1 MCEVTY
7 LTEDKINFKS
17 YIMRTILRQII
28 LGIFLSVAVSSVV
41 SAQQL
46 NMGDILPQDT
56 NVRVGKLDNG
66 MGYYLR
72 HNAKSTGLA
81 DFYIVYDV
89 GSVQE
94 EDSQNGL
101 AHFLEHMMFNGTK
114 HFPDDS
120 MILWL
125 ESIGM
130 QFGTNLNAATGM
142 EMTYYQ
148 LTQVPLKR
156 ESIVD
161 SMLLILHDWSGY
173 LALEDKKID
182 KERGV
187 IIEELRQRNN
197 AQFRV
202 GNKAAIPVFGDTRYA
217 HRNMLGTEEFLRT
230 FDSQMLRD
238 FYKCWYRPDL
248 QAVVIVGDFD
258 VNEMEAKLKKVM
270 ADIPVAQNP
279 KAKEVIRIP
288 DNVAPV
294 VTVITD
300 PEQQTCNANFYIRR
314 AAVPKELNNRVGAT
328 YMNMMI
334 NIAAAMMNT
343 RFGELAQQEGC
354 PFASAHLQNVPLTN
368 TCDALELQ
376 VVARGDA
383 IAEAF
388 TSAYGELERVRRF
401 GFTEEELEQVRTG
414 ILRGGKYAYETAG
427 DRENG
432 MLVWECINHYVK
444 NTPLMSPQHKWAV
457 TQLMLMKQVTLQEVN
472 ELVRQLISLA
482 NNVLVISAPEKAKR
496 VLPETEILENFFS
509 WVRTVEME
517 PYQTEKIDRPL
528 LSEEIIS
535 GRVIKTKKGK
545 YGSTVWML
553 ENGIRVVVLPTT
565 DTPYQIVMSGQAS
578 GGLSM
583 IPTEDY
589 YSVSMLAQVVSASGV
604 GDFTA
609 EQLRKVLGSKVV
621 NIQPTINRFSTDIN
635 GSAAKGDVET
645 MLQLTYL
652 YFTRPNFDRGRL
664 DMVIE
669 ANRKNLENSVNSPD
683 FVMTQMVNKIT
694 YGDQQRTRIP
704 DEQILAG
711 IDCGKISSWYR
722 NLFTDAAGNYTF
734 YFVGDIDMET
744 FKPLVEKYIGG
755 LPAGK
760 QQLGWK
766 DDGVRVLPGVKEERQ
781 EIRMETARSMVS
793 IGYSGGMD
801 YTQQNMMTMGML
813 SACLQSRYN
822 QIIREEKG
830 GSYGVSVNGTLSRQ
844 PIGTYDLKVTFQ
856 TNPDM
861 VEELVRVVKDELFQ
875 IADKGPDPED
885 LNKHLEYWR
894 KMETQNARNVQTRLI
909 LLQTYYTWGEDW
921 DVDYNKLLNSIT
933 VEKVQE
939 LARKIMADGNLKEVV
954 VNPTTMVT
962 R

>member
-1 MCEVTY
+1 
-7 LTEDKINFKS
+7 
-17 YIMRTILRQII
+17 
-28 LGIFLSVAVSSVV
+28 
-41 SAQQL
+41 
-46 NMGDILPQDT
+46 
-56 NVRVGKLDNG
+56 
-66 MGYYLR
+66 
-72 HNAKSTGLA
+72 
-81 DFYIVYDV
+81 
-89 GSVQE
+89 
-94 EDSQNGL
+94 
-101 AHFLEHMMFNGTK
+101 
-114 HFPDDS
+114 
-120 MILWL
+120 
-125 ESIGM
+125 
-130 QFGTNLNAATGM
+130 
-142 EMTYYQ
+142 
-148 LTQVPLKR
+148 
-156 ESIVD
+156 
-161 SMLLILHDWSGY
+161 
-173 LALEDKKID
+173 
-182 KERGV
+182 
-187 IIEELRQRNN
+187 
-197 AQFRV
+197 
-202 GNKAAIPVFGDTRYA
+202 
-217 HRNMLGTEEFLRT
+217 
-230 FDSQMLRD
+230 
-238 FYKCWYRPDL
+238 
-248 QAVVIVGDFD
+248 VVIVGDFD

-288 DNVAPV
+288 DNVTPV

-354 PFASAHLQNVPLTN
+354 PFASAYLQNVPLTN

-427 DRENG
+427 DRETG

-444 NTPLMSPQHKWAV
+444 NTPLMSPRHKWAV

-472 ELVRQLISLA
+472 ELVQQLISLA

-528 LSEEIIS
+528 LSEEVIS

-553 ENGIRVVVLPTT
+553 KNGIRVVVLPTT

-664 DMVIE
+664 DMIIE
-669 ANRKNLENSVNSPD
+669 ANRINLENSVNSPD

>member
-1 MCEVTY
+1 
-7 LTEDKINFKS
+7 
-17 YIMRTILRQII
+17 MRTILGQII
-28 LGIFLSVAVSSVV
+28 LGVFLWVMGSGVT

-56 NVRVGKLDNG
+56 SMRVGELDNG
-66 MGYYLR
+66 MRYYLR
-72 HNAKSTGLA
+72 HNAKSAGLA

-114 HFPDDS
+114 HFPGDS
-120 MILWL
+120 MIRWL

-187 IIEELRQRNN
+187 IGEELRQRNN
-197 AQFRV
+197 VQFRV
-202 GNKAAIPVFGDTRYA
+202 GNKAAASVFGDTRHA

-230 FDSQMLRD
+230 FDPQVLRD

-248 QAVVIVGDFD
+248 QAIVIVGDFD
-258 VNEMEAKLKKVM
+258 VNEMEGKLKKVM
-270 ADIPVAQNP
+270 ADIPVAQHP

-288 DNVAPV
+288 DNATPV
-294 VTVITD
+294 VAVITD

-334 NIAAAMMNT
+334 HVATAMMNV

-354 PFASAHLQNVPLTN
+354 PFASARLQNVPLTN

-376 VVARGDA
+376 VVARGNA

-401 GFTEEELEQVRTG
+401 GFTEEELEQVCTG

-427 DRENG
+427 ERENG

-444 NTPLMSPQHKWAV
+444 NVPLMSPRHKWAV
-457 TQLMLMKQVTLQEVN
+457 TQLMLAKQMTLQQVN
-472 ELVRQLISLA
+472 ELMQQLVSLA
-482 NNVLVISAPEKAKR
+482 NNVLVITAPEKEKAA
-496 VLPETEILENFFS
+496 LPQTEVWENFFS

-517 PYQTEKIDRPL
+517 PYRTEKIDRPL
-528 LSEEIIS
+528 LSEEITP
-535 GRVIKTKKGK
+535 GRVVKTKKGK

-553 ENGIRVVVLPTT
+553 KNGIRVVVLPTA
-565 DTPYQIVMSGQAS
+565 DSPYQIVMNGQAS

-583 IPTEDY
+583 VPTEDY
-589 YSVSMLAQVVSASGV
+589 YSASMLAQLVSASGV
-604 GDFTA
+604 GNFTA
-609 EQLRKVLGSKVV
+609 EQLRKVLGGKAV
-621 NIQPTINRFSTDIN
+621 NVQPVINRFSTDIN

-652 YFTRPNFDRGRL
+652 YFTRPNFDRGRF
-664 DMVIE
+664 DMMIA
-669 ANRKNLENSVNSPD
+669 ANRMNLENSVNSPD
-683 FVMTQMVNKIT
+683 FMMTQMVNKVT
-694 YGDQQRTRIP
+694 YGDQPRTQIP
-704 DEQILAG
+704 NEQILAG
-711 IDCGKISSWYR
+711 IDFDKIASWYR

-755 LPAGK
+755 LPRGR
-760 QQLGWK
+760 QRLGWK
-766 DDGVRVLPGVKEERQ
+766 DDGVRVLPGMKEERE

-793 IGYSGGMD
+793 LAYSGEME
-801 YTQQNMMTMGML
+801 YTQQNMMTLGML

-822 QIIREEKG
+822 QVIREEKG
-830 GSYGVSVNGTLSRQ
+830 GSYGVSVNGVLSRQ
-844 PIGTYDLKVTFQ
+844 PIGMYDLKVTFQ
-856 TNPDM
+856 TNPDV
-861 VEELVRVVKDELFQ
+861 VEELVRVVKDELAR
-875 IADKGPDPED
+875 IADNGPDLDD

-894 KMETQNARNVQTRLI
+894 KMEAQDTKNVQARLI

-921 DVDYNKLLNSIT
+921 DVDRDKLLNAIT
-933 VEKVQE
+933 PEKVQE
-939 LARKIMADGNLKEVV
+939 LARRIMTDGNLKEVV
-954 VNPTTMVT
+954 VNPMAKAAQ
-962 R
+962 

>member
-1 MCEVTY
+1 
-7 LTEDKINFKS
+7 
-17 YIMRTILRQII
+17 MRTILGQII
-28 LGIFLSVAVSSVV
+28 LGVFLWVMGSGIT

-56 NVRVGKLDNG
+56 SVRVGKLDNG
-66 MGYYLR
+66 MRYYLR
-72 HNAKSTGLA
+72 HNAKSAGLA

-114 HFPDDS
+114 HFPGDS
-120 MILWL
+120 MIRWL

-187 IIEELRQRNN
+187 IVEELRQRNN

-202 GNKAAIPVFGDTRYA
+202 GNKAAASVFGDTRHA

-230 FDSQMLRD
+230 FDPQVLRD

-248 QAVVIVGDFD
+248 QAIVIVGDFD
-258 VNEMEAKLKKVM
+258 VNEMEGKLKKVM
-270 ADIPVAQNP
+270 ADIPVAQHP

-288 DNVAPV
+288 DNATPV
-294 VTVITD
+294 VAVITD

-334 NIAAAMMNT
+334 HVATAMMNV

-354 PFASAHLQNVPLTN
+354 PFASARLQNVPLTN

-376 VVARGDA
+376 VVARGNA

-427 DRENG
+427 EQENG

-444 NTPLMSPQHKWAV
+444 NVPLMSPRHKWAV
-457 TQLMLMKQVTLQEVN
+457 TQLMLAKQMTLQQVN
-472 ELVRQLISLA
+472 ELMQQLVSLA
-482 NNVLVISAPEKAKR
+482 NNVLVITAPEKEKDA
-496 VLPETEILENFFS
+496 LPQTEVWENFFS

-517 PYQTEKIDRPL
+517 PYRTEKIDRPL
-528 LSEEIIS
+528 LSEEITP
-535 GRVIKTKKGK
+535 GRVVKTKKGK

-553 ENGIRVVVLPTT
+553 KNGIRVVVLPTA
-565 DTPYQIVMSGQAS
+565 DSPYQIVMNGQAS

-583 IPTEDY
+583 VPTEDY
-589 YSVSMLAQVVSASGV
+589 YSASMLAQLVSASGV

-609 EQLRKVLGSKVV
+609 EQLRKVLGGKAVSV
-621 NIQPTINRFSTDIN
+621 QPVINRFSTDIN
-635 GSAAKGDVET
+635 GSAAKGDVEA

-652 YFTRPNFDRGRL
+652 YFTRPNFDRGRF
-664 DMVIE
+664 DMMIA
-669 ANRKNLENSVNSPD
+669 ANRMNLENSVNSPD
-683 FVMTQMVNKIT
+683 FMMTQMVNKVT
-694 YGDQQRTRIP
+694 YGDQPRTQIP
-704 DEQILAG
+704 NEQILA
-711 IDCGKISSWYR
+711 DVDFDKIASWYR

-755 LPAGK
+755 LPRGRQRLA
-760 QQLGWK
+760 WK
-766 DDGVRVLPGVKEERQ
+766 DDGVRVLPGMKEERE

-793 IGYSGGMD
+793 LAYSGEME
-801 YTQQNMMTMGML
+801 YTQQNMMTLGML

-822 QIIREEKG
+822 QVIREEKG
-830 GSYGVSVNGTLSRQ
+830 GSYGVSVNGVLSRQ
-844 PIGTYDLKVTFQ
+844 PIGMYDLKVTFQ
-856 TNPDM
+856 TNPDV
-861 VEELVRVVKDELFQ
+861 VEELVRVVKDELAR
-875 IADKGPDPED
+875 IAENGPDLED

-894 KMETQNARNVQTRLI
+894 KMEAQDTKNVQARLI

-921 DVDYNKLLNSIT
+921 DADRDKLLNAIT
-933 VEKVQE
+933 PEKVQE
-939 LARKIMADGNLKEVV
+939 LARRIMTDGNLKEVV
-954 VNPTTMVT
+954 VNPMAKAAQ
-962 R
+962 

>member
-1 MCEVTY
+1 
-7 LTEDKINFKS
+7 
-17 YIMRTILRQII
+17 MRTILGQII
-28 LGIFLSVAVSSVV
+28 LGVFLWVMGSGIT

-56 NVRVGKLDNG
+56 SVRVGKLDNG
-66 MGYYLR
+66 MRYYLR
-72 HNAKSTGLA
+72 HNAKSAGLA

-114 HFPDDS
+114 HFPGDS
-120 MILWL
+120 MIRWL

-187 IIEELRQRNN
+187 IVEELRQRNN

-202 GNKAAIPVFGDTRYA
+202 GNKAAASVFGDTRHA

-230 FDSQMLRD
+230 FDPQVLRD

-248 QAVVIVGDFD
+248 QAIVIVGDFD
-258 VNEMEAKLKKVM
+258 VNEMEGKLKKVM
-270 ADIPVAQNP
+270 ADIPVAQHP

-288 DNVAPV
+288 DNATPV
-294 VTVITD
+294 VAVITD

-334 NIAAAMMNT
+334 HVATAMMNV

-354 PFASAHLQNVPLTN
+354 PFASARLQNVPLTN

-376 VVARGDA
+376 VVARGNA

-427 DRENG
+427 EQENG

-444 NTPLMSPQHKWAV
+444 NVPLMSPRHKWAV
-457 TQLMLMKQVTLQEVN
+457 TQLMLAKQMTLQQVN
-472 ELVRQLISLA
+472 ELMQQLVSLA
-482 NNVLVISAPEKAKR
+482 NNVLVITAPEKEKDA
-496 VLPETEILENFFS
+496 LPQTEVWENFFS

-517 PYQTEKIDRPL
+517 PYRTEKIDRPL
-528 LSEEIIS
+528 LSEEITP
-535 GRVIKTKKGK
+535 GRVVKTKKGK

-553 ENGIRVVVLPTT
+553 KNGIRVVVLPTA
-565 DTPYQIVMSGQAS
+565 DSPYQIVMNGQAS

-583 IPTEDY
+583 VPTEDY
-589 YSVSMLAQVVSASGV
+589 YSASMLAQLVSASGV

-609 EQLRKVLGSKVV
+609 EQLRKVLGGKAVSV
-621 NIQPTINRFSTDIN
+621 QPVINRFSTDIN
-635 GSAAKGDVET
+635 GSAAKGDVEA

-652 YFTRPNFDRGRL
+652 YFTRPNFDRGRF
-664 DMVIE
+664 DMMIA
-669 ANRKNLENSVNSPD
+669 ANRMNLENSVNSPD
-683 FVMTQMVNKIT
+683 FMMTQMVNKVT
-694 YGDQQRTRIP
+694 YGDQPRTQIP
-704 DEQILAG
+704 NEQILAG
-711 IDCGKISSWYR
+711 VDFDKIASWYR

-755 LPAGK
+755 LPRGRQRLA
-760 QQLGWK
+760 WK
-766 DDGVRVLPGVKEERQ
+766 DDGVRVLPGMKEERE

-793 IGYSGGMD
+793 LAYSGEME
-801 YTQQNMMTMGML
+801 YTQQNMMTLGML

-822 QIIREEKG
+822 QVIREEKG
-830 GSYGVSVNGTLSRQ
+830 GSYGVSVNGVLSRQ
-844 PIGTYDLKVTFQ
+844 PIGMYDLKVTFQ
-856 TNPDM
+856 TNPDV
-861 VEELVRVVKDELFQ
+861 VEELVRVVKDELAR
-875 IADKGPDPED
+875 IAENGPDLED

-894 KMETQNARNVQTRLI
+894 KMEAQDTKNVQARLI

-921 DVDYNKLLNSIT
+921 DADRDKLLNAIT
-933 VEKVQE
+933 PEKVQE
-939 LARKIMADGNLKEVV
+939 LARRIMTDGNLKEVV
-954 VNPTTMVT
+954 VNPMAKAAQ
-962 R
+962 

>member
-1 MCEVTY
+1 
-7 LTEDKINFKS
+7 
-17 YIMRTILRQII
+17 
-28 LGIFLSVAVSSVV
+28 
-41 SAQQL
+41 
-46 NMGDILPQDT
+46 
-56 NVRVGKLDNG
+56 
-66 MGYYLR
+66 
-72 HNAKSTGLA
+72 
-81 DFYIVYDV
+81 
-89 GSVQE
+89 
-94 EDSQNGL
+94 
-101 AHFLEHMMFNGTK
+101 
-114 HFPDDS
+114 
-120 MILWL
+120 
-125 ESIGM
+125 
-130 QFGTNLNAATGM
+130 
-142 EMTYYQ
+142 
-148 LTQVPLKR
+148 
-156 ESIVD
+156 
-161 SMLLILHDWSGY
+161 
-173 LALEDKKID
+173 
-182 KERGV
+182 
-187 IIEELRQRNN
+187 
-197 AQFRV
+197 
-202 GNKAAIPVFGDTRYA
+202 
-217 HRNMLGTEEFLRT
+217 
-230 FDSQMLRD
+230 
-238 FYKCWYRPDL
+238 
-248 QAVVIVGDFD
+248 
-258 VNEMEAKLKKVM
+258 
-270 ADIPVAQNP
+270 
-279 KAKEVIRIP
+279 
-288 DNVAPV
+288 
-294 VTVITD
+294 
-300 PEQQTCNANFYIRR
+300 
-314 AAVPKELNNRVGAT
+314 
-328 YMNMMI
+328 
-334 NIAAAMMNT
+334 
-343 RFGELAQQEGC
+343 
-354 PFASAHLQNVPLTN
+354 
-368 TCDALELQ
+368 
-376 VVARGDA
+376 
-383 IAEAF
+383 
-388 TSAYGELERVRRF
+388 
-401 GFTEEELEQVRTG
+401 
-414 ILRGGKYAYETAG
+414 
-427 DRENG
+427 
-432 MLVWECINHYVK
+432 
-444 NTPLMSPQHKWAV
+444 
-457 TQLMLMKQVTLQEVN
+457 MLMKQVTLQEVN
-472 ELVRQLISLA
+472 ELVQQLISLA

-509 WVRTVEME
+509 WVRTVAME

-528 LSEEIIS
+528 LSEEVIS

-553 ENGIRVVVLPTT
+553 KNGIRVVVLPTT

>member
-1 MCEVTY
+1 M
-7 LTEDKINFKS
+7 
-17 YIMRTILRQII
+17 
-28 LGIFLSVAVSSVV
+28 
-41 SAQQL
+41 
-46 NMGDILPQDT
+46 
-56 NVRVGKLDNG
+56 
-66 MGYYLR
+66 
-72 HNAKSTGLA
+72 
-81 DFYIVYDV
+81 
-89 GSVQE
+89 
-94 EDSQNGL
+94 
-101 AHFLEHMMFNGTK
+101 
-114 HFPDDS
+114 
-120 MILWL
+120 
-125 ESIGM
+125 
-130 QFGTNLNAATGM
+130 
-142 EMTYYQ
+142 
-148 LTQVPLKR
+148 
-156 ESIVD
+156 
-161 SMLLILHDWSGY
+161 
-173 LALEDKKID
+173 
-182 KERGV
+182 
-187 IIEELRQRNN
+187 
-197 AQFRV
+197 
-202 GNKAAIPVFGDTRYA
+202 
-217 HRNMLGTEEFLRT
+217 
-230 FDSQMLRD
+230 
-238 FYKCWYRPDL
+238 
-248 QAVVIVGDFD
+248 VIVGDFD

-288 DNVAPV
+288 DNVVPV

-328 YMNMMI
+328 YMNIMI

-427 DRENG
+427 DRETG

-444 NTPLMSPQHKWAV
+444 NTPLMSPRHKWAV

-472 ELVRQLISLA
+472 ELVQQLISLA

-528 LSEEIIS
+528 LSEEVIS

-553 ENGIRVVVLPTT
+553 KNGIRVVVLPTT

>member
-1 MCEVTY
+1 
-7 LTEDKINFKS
+7 
-17 YIMRTILRQII
+17 
-28 LGIFLSVAVSSVV
+28 
-41 SAQQL
+41 
-46 NMGDILPQDT
+46 
-56 NVRVGKLDNG
+56 
-66 MGYYLR
+66 
-72 HNAKSTGLA
+72 
-81 DFYIVYDV
+81 
-89 GSVQE
+89 
-94 EDSQNGL
+94 
-101 AHFLEHMMFNGTK
+101 
-114 HFPDDS
+114 
-120 MILWL
+120 
-125 ESIGM
+125 
-130 QFGTNLNAATGM
+130 
-142 EMTYYQ
+142 
-148 LTQVPLKR
+148 
-156 ESIVD
+156 
-161 SMLLILHDWSGY
+161 
-173 LALEDKKID
+173 
-182 KERGV
+182 
-187 IIEELRQRNN
+187 
-197 AQFRV
+197 
-202 GNKAAIPVFGDTRYA
+202 
-217 HRNMLGTEEFLRT
+217 
-230 FDSQMLRD
+230 
-238 FYKCWYRPDL
+238 
-248 QAVVIVGDFD
+248 
-258 VNEMEAKLKKVM
+258 
-270 ADIPVAQNP
+270 
-279 KAKEVIRIP
+279 
-288 DNVAPV
+288 
-294 VTVITD
+294 
-300 PEQQTCNANFYIRR
+300 
-314 AAVPKELNNRVGAT
+314 
-328 YMNMMI
+328 
-334 NIAAAMMNT
+334 MNT
-343 RFGELAQQEGC
+343 RFGELAQQEEC
-354 PFASAHLQNVPLTN
+354 PFASAYLQNVPLTN

-427 DRENG
+427 DRETG

-444 NTPLMSPQHKWAV
+444 NTPLMSPRHKWAV

-472 ELVRQLISLA
+472 ELVQQLISLA

-528 LSEEIIS
+528 LSEEVIS

-553 ENGIRVVVLPTT
+553 KNGIRVVVLPTT

-664 DMVIE
+664 DMIIE
-669 ANRKNLENSVNSPD
+669 ANRINLENSVNSPD

>member
-1 MCEVTY
+1 MV
-7 LTEDKINFKS
+7 
-17 YIMRTILRQII
+17 
-28 LGIFLSVAVSSVV
+28 
-41 SAQQL
+41 
-46 NMGDILPQDT
+46 
-56 NVRVGKLDNG
+56 
-66 MGYYLR
+66 
-72 HNAKSTGLA
+72 
-81 DFYIVYDV
+81 
-89 GSVQE
+89 
-94 EDSQNGL
+94 
-101 AHFLEHMMFNGTK
+101 
-114 HFPDDS
+114 
-120 MILWL
+120 
-125 ESIGM
+125 
-130 QFGTNLNAATGM
+130 
-142 EMTYYQ
+142 
-148 LTQVPLKR
+148 
-156 ESIVD
+156 
-161 SMLLILHDWSGY
+161 
-173 LALEDKKID
+173 
-182 KERGV
+182 
-187 IIEELRQRNN
+187 
-197 AQFRV
+197 
-202 GNKAAIPVFGDTRYA
+202 
-217 HRNMLGTEEFLRT
+217 
-230 FDSQMLRD
+230 
-238 FYKCWYRPDL
+238 
-248 QAVVIVGDFD
+248 
-258 VNEMEAKLKKVM
+258 
-270 ADIPVAQNP
+270 
-279 KAKEVIRIP
+279 
-288 DNVAPV
+288 PV

-328 YMNMMI
+328 YMNIMI

-427 DRENG
+427 DRETG

-444 NTPLMSPQHKWAV
+444 NTPLMSPRHKWAV

-472 ELVRQLISLA
+472 ELVQQLISLA

-528 LSEEIIS
+528 LSEEVIS

-553 ENGIRVVVLPTT
+553 KNGIRVVVLPTT

>member
-1 MCEVTY
+1 
-7 LTEDKINFKS
+7 
-17 YIMRTILRQII
+17 
-28 LGIFLSVAVSSVV
+28 
-41 SAQQL
+41 
-46 NMGDILPQDT
+46 
-56 NVRVGKLDNG
+56 
-66 MGYYLR
+66 
-72 HNAKSTGLA
+72 
-81 DFYIVYDV
+81 
-89 GSVQE
+89 
-94 EDSQNGL
+94 
-101 AHFLEHMMFNGTK
+101 
-114 HFPDDS
+114 
-120 MILWL
+120 
-125 ESIGM
+125 
-130 QFGTNLNAATGM
+130 
-142 EMTYYQ
+142 
-148 LTQVPLKR
+148 
-156 ESIVD
+156 
-161 SMLLILHDWSGY
+161 
-173 LALEDKKID
+173 
-182 KERGV
+182 
-187 IIEELRQRNN
+187 
-197 AQFRV
+197 
-202 GNKAAIPVFGDTRYA
+202 
-217 HRNMLGTEEFLRT
+217 
-230 FDSQMLRD
+230 
-238 FYKCWYRPDL
+238 
-248 QAVVIVGDFD
+248 
-258 VNEMEAKLKKVM
+258 
-270 ADIPVAQNP
+270 
-279 KAKEVIRIP
+279 
-288 DNVAPV
+288 
-294 VTVITD
+294 
-300 PEQQTCNANFYIRR
+300 
-314 AAVPKELNNRVGAT
+314 
-328 YMNMMI
+328 
-334 NIAAAMMNT
+334 
-343 RFGELAQQEGC
+343 
-354 PFASAHLQNVPLTN
+354 
-368 TCDALELQ
+368 
-376 VVARGDA
+376 
-383 IAEAF
+383 
-388 TSAYGELERVRRF
+388 
-401 GFTEEELEQVRTG
+401 
-414 ILRGGKYAYETAG
+414 
-427 DRENG
+427 
-432 MLVWECINHYVK
+432 
-444 NTPLMSPQHKWAV
+444 
-457 TQLMLMKQVTLQEVN
+457 
-472 ELVRQLISLA
+472 
-482 NNVLVISAPEKAKR
+482 
-496 VLPETEILENFFS
+496 
-509 WVRTVEME
+509 
-517 PYQTEKIDRPL
+517 
-528 LSEEIIS
+528 
-535 GRVIKTKKGK
+535 
-545 YGSTVWML
+545 
-553 ENGIRVVVLPTT
+553 
-565 DTPYQIVMSGQAS
+565 
-578 GGLSM
+578 M

>member
-1 MCEVTY
+1 
-7 LTEDKINFKS
+7 
-17 YIMRTILRQII
+17 MRTILGQII
-28 LGIFLSVAVSSVV
+28 LGVFLWVMGSGVT

-56 NVRVGKLDNG
+56 SMRVGELDNG
-66 MGYYLR
+66 MRYYLR
-72 HNAKSTGLA
+72 HNAKSAGLA

-114 HFPDDS
+114 HFPGDS
-120 MILWL
+120 MIRWL

-187 IIEELRQRNN
+187 IVEELRQRNN
-197 AQFRV
+197 VQFRV
-202 GNKAAIPVFGDTRYA
+202 GNKAAASVFGDTRHA

-230 FDSQMLRD
+230 FDPQVLRD

-248 QAVVIVGDFD
+248 QAIVIVGDFD
-258 VNEMEAKLKKVM
+258 VNEMEGKLKKVM
-270 ADIPVAQNP
+270 ADIPVAQHP

-288 DNVAPV
+288 DNATPV
-294 VTVITD
+294 VAVITD

-334 NIAAAMMNT
+334 HVATAMMNV

-354 PFASAHLQNVPLTN
+354 PFASARLQNVPLTN

-376 VVARGDA
+376 VVARGNA

-427 DRENG
+427 EQENG

-444 NTPLMSPQHKWAV
+444 NVPLMSPRHKWAV
-457 TQLMLMKQVTLQEVN
+457 TQLMLAKQMTLQQVN
-472 ELVRQLISLA
+472 ELMQQLVSLA
-482 NNVLVISAPEKAKR
+482 NNVLVITAPEKEKAA
-496 VLPETEILENFFS
+496 LPQTEVWENFFS

-517 PYQTEKIDRPL
+517 PYRTEKIDRPL
-528 LSEEIIS
+528 LSEEITP
-535 GRVIKTKKGK
+535 GRVVKTKKGK

-553 ENGIRVVVLPTT
+553 KNGIRVVVLPTA
-565 DTPYQIVMSGQAS
+565 DSPYQIVMNGQAS

-583 IPTEDY
+583 VPTEDY
-589 YSVSMLAQVVSASGV
+589 YSASMLAQLVSASGV
-604 GDFTA
+604 GNFTA
-609 EQLRKVLGSKVV
+609 EQLRKVLGGKAV
-621 NIQPTINRFSTDIN
+621 NVQPVINRFSTDIN

-652 YFTRPNFDRGRL
+652 YFTRPNFDRGRF
-664 DMVIE
+664 DMMIA
-669 ANRKNLENSVNSPD
+669 ANRMNLENSVNSPD
-683 FVMTQMVNKIT
+683 FMMTQMVNKVT
-694 YGDQQRTRIP
+694 YGDQPRTQIP
-704 DEQILAG
+704 NEQILAG
-711 IDCGKISSWYR
+711 IDFDKIASWYR

-755 LPAGK
+755 LPRGR
-760 QQLGWK
+760 QRLGWK
-766 DDGVRVLPGVKEERQ
+766 DDGVRVLPGMKEERE

-793 IGYSGGMD
+793 LAYSGEME
-801 YTQQNMMTMGML
+801 YTQQNMMTLGML

-822 QIIREEKG
+822 QVIREEKG
-830 GSYGVSVNGTLSRQ
+830 GSYGVSVNGVLSRQ
-844 PIGTYDLKVTFQ
+844 PIGMYDLKVTFQ
-856 TNPDM
+856 TNPDV
-861 VEELVRVVKDELFQ
+861 VEELVRVVKDELAR
-875 IADKGPDPED
+875 IADNGPDLDD

-894 KMETQNARNVQTRLI
+894 KMEAQDTKNVQARLI

-921 DVDYNKLLNSIT
+921 DVDRDKLLNAIT
-933 VEKVQE
+933 PEKVQE
-939 LARKIMADGNLKEVV
+939 LARRIMTDGNLKEVV
-954 VNPTTMVT
+954 VNPMAKAAQ
-962 R
+962 

>member
-1 MCEVTY
+1 M
-7 LTEDKINFKS
+7 
-17 YIMRTILRQII
+17 
-28 LGIFLSVAVSSVV
+28 
-41 SAQQL
+41 
-46 NMGDILPQDT
+46 
-56 NVRVGKLDNG
+56 
-66 MGYYLR
+66 
-72 HNAKSTGLA
+72 
-81 DFYIVYDV
+81 
-89 GSVQE
+89 
-94 EDSQNGL
+94 
-101 AHFLEHMMFNGTK
+101 
-114 HFPDDS
+114 
-120 MILWL
+120 
-125 ESIGM
+125 
-130 QFGTNLNAATGM
+130 
-142 EMTYYQ
+142 
-148 LTQVPLKR
+148 
-156 ESIVD
+156 
-161 SMLLILHDWSGY
+161 
-173 LALEDKKID
+173 
-182 KERGV
+182 
-187 IIEELRQRNN
+187 
-197 AQFRV
+197 
-202 GNKAAIPVFGDTRYA
+202 
-217 HRNMLGTEEFLRT
+217 
-230 FDSQMLRD
+230 
-238 FYKCWYRPDL
+238 
-248 QAVVIVGDFD
+248 
-258 VNEMEAKLKKVM
+258 
-270 ADIPVAQNP
+270 
-279 KAKEVIRIP
+279 IRIP
-288 DNVAPV
+288 DNVVPV

-328 YMNMMI
+328 YMNIMI

-427 DRENG
+427 DRETG

-444 NTPLMSPQHKWAV
+444 NTPLMSPRHKWAV

-472 ELVRQLISLA
+472 ELVQQLISLA

-528 LSEEIIS
+528 LSEEVIS
-535 GRVIKTKKGK
+535 GCVIKTKKGK

-553 ENGIRVVVLPTT
+553 KNGIRVVVLPTT

>member
-1 MCEVTY
+1 M
-7 LTEDKINFKS
+7 
-17 YIMRTILRQII
+17 
-28 LGIFLSVAVSSVV
+28 
-41 SAQQL
+41 
-46 NMGDILPQDT
+46 
-56 NVRVGKLDNG
+56 
-66 MGYYLR
+66 
-72 HNAKSTGLA
+72 
-81 DFYIVYDV
+81 
-89 GSVQE
+89 
-94 EDSQNGL
+94 
-101 AHFLEHMMFNGTK
+101 
-114 HFPDDS
+114 
-120 MILWL
+120 
-125 ESIGM
+125 
-130 QFGTNLNAATGM
+130 
-142 EMTYYQ
+142 
-148 LTQVPLKR
+148 
-156 ESIVD
+156 
-161 SMLLILHDWSGY
+161 
-173 LALEDKKID
+173 
-182 KERGV
+182 
-187 IIEELRQRNN
+187 
-197 AQFRV
+197 
-202 GNKAAIPVFGDTRYA
+202 
-217 HRNMLGTEEFLRT
+217 
-230 FDSQMLRD
+230 
-238 FYKCWYRPDL
+238 
-248 QAVVIVGDFD
+248 
-258 VNEMEAKLKKVM
+258 
-270 ADIPVAQNP
+270 
-279 KAKEVIRIP
+279 
-288 DNVAPV
+288 
-294 VTVITD
+294 
-300 PEQQTCNANFYIRR
+300 
-314 AAVPKELNNRVGAT
+314 
-328 YMNMMI
+328 
-334 NIAAAMMNT
+334 
-343 RFGELAQQEGC
+343 
-354 PFASAHLQNVPLTN
+354 
-368 TCDALELQ
+368 
-376 VVARGDA
+376 
-383 IAEAF
+383 
-388 TSAYGELERVRRF
+388 RRF

-427 DRENG
+427 DRETG

-444 NTPLMSPQHKWAV
+444 NTPLMSPRHKWAV

-472 ELVRQLISLA
+472 ELVQQLISLA

-528 LSEEIIS
+528 LSEEVIS

-553 ENGIRVVVLPTT
+553 KNGIRVVVLPTT

-664 DMVIE
+664 DMIIE

-704 DEQILAG
+704 DEQILAD

>member
-1 MCEVTY
+1 
-7 LTEDKINFKS
+7 
-17 YIMRTILRQII
+17 MRTILGQII
-28 LGIFLSVAVSSVV
+28 LGVFLLMVESGVI

-46 NMGDILPQDT
+46 NMGDVLPQDT

-72 HNAKSTGLA
+72 HNAKSAGLA
-81 DFYIVYDV
+81 DFFIVYDV
-89 GSVQE
+89 GAVQE

-120 MILWL
+120 MIRWL

-173 LALEDKKID
+173 LALEDEQID

-202 GNKAAIPVFGDTRYA
+202 GNKATVSVFGDTRHA

-230 FDSQMLRD
+230 FDPQVLRD

-270 ADIPVAQNP
+270 ADIPAVRNP

-288 DNVAPV
+288 DNATPV
-294 VTVITD
+294 VAVVTD
-300 PEQQTCNANFYIRR
+300 PEQQRCNANFYIRR
-314 AAVPKELNNRVGAT
+314 TAVPKELNNRVGAT

-334 NIAAAMMNT
+334 NVAAAMMNV

-354 PFASAHLQNVPLTN
+354 PFASARLQNVPLTN

-376 VVARGDA
+376 VVARGNA

-427 DRENG
+427 ERENG
-432 MLVWECINHYVK
+432 TLVWECINHYVK
-444 NTPLMSPQHKWAV
+444 NAPLMSPRHKWAV
-457 TQLMLMKQVTLQEVN
+457 TQLMLMKQMTLQEVN
-472 ELVRQLISLA
+472 ELVRQLMVLA
-482 NNVLVISAPEKAKR
+482 NNVLVITAPEKEKAT
-496 VLPETEILENFFS
+496 LPGTEVWENFFS

-528 LSEEIIS
+528 LSEEITPGS
-535 GRVIKTKKGK
+535 VVKTKKGK
-545 YGSTVWML
+545 YGSTEWML
-553 ENGIRVVVLPTT
+553 KNGVRVVVLPTA
-565 DTPYQIVMSGQAS
+565 DSPYQIVMSGQAS

-583 IPTEDY
+583 VPTEDY
-589 YSVSMLAQVVSASGV
+589 YSVSMLAQVVGASGV

-609 EQLRKVLGSKVV
+609 EQLRKVLGGKAV
-621 NIQPTINRFSTDIN
+621 NVQPAINRFSTDIN

-652 YFTRPNFDRGRL
+652 YFTRPNFDRGRF
-664 DMVIE
+664 DMMIE
-669 ANRKNLENSVNSPD
+669 ANRMNLENSVNSPD
-683 FVMTQMVNKIT
+683 FVMTQMVNRVT
-694 YGDQQRTRIP
+694 YGDQLRTQIP
-704 DEQILAG
+704 NEQVLAD
-711 IDCGKISSWYR
+711 INFDKIGFWYR

-755 LPAGK
+755 LPRGK

-766 DDGVRVLPGVKEERQ
+766 DDGVRVLPGMKEERQ
-781 EIRMETARSMVS
+781 EVRMETARSMVS
-793 IGYSGGMD
+793 LAYSGEME
-801 YTQQNMMTMGML
+801 YTQQNMMVMGML

-822 QIIREEKG
+822 QVIREEKG
-830 GSYGVSVNGTLSRQ
+830 GSYGVTVNGLLLRQ

-856 TNPDM
+856 TNPEM
-861 VEELVRVVKDELFQ
+861 AEELVRVVKDELAR

-894 KMETQNARNVQTRLI
+894 KMETQNMKNVQARLI

-921 DVDYNKLLNSIT
+921 DADCDKLLNSIT
-933 VEKVQE
+933 PEKVRE

-954 VNPTTMVT
+954 VNPKTKPAL
-962 R
+962 

>member
-1 MCEVTY
+1 
-7 LTEDKINFKS
+7 
-17 YIMRTILRQII
+17 
-28 LGIFLSVAVSSVV
+28 
-41 SAQQL
+41 
-46 NMGDILPQDT
+46 
-56 NVRVGKLDNG
+56 
-66 MGYYLR
+66 
-72 HNAKSTGLA
+72 
-81 DFYIVYDV
+81 
-89 GSVQE
+89 
-94 EDSQNGL
+94 
-101 AHFLEHMMFNGTK
+101 
-114 HFPDDS
+114 
-120 MILWL
+120 
-125 ESIGM
+125 
-130 QFGTNLNAATGM
+130 
-142 EMTYYQ
+142 
-148 LTQVPLKR
+148 
-156 ESIVD
+156 
-161 SMLLILHDWSGY
+161 
-173 LALEDKKID
+173 
-182 KERGV
+182 
-187 IIEELRQRNN
+187 
-197 AQFRV
+197 
-202 GNKAAIPVFGDTRYA
+202 
-217 HRNMLGTEEFLRT
+217 
-230 FDSQMLRD
+230 
-238 FYKCWYRPDL
+238 
-248 QAVVIVGDFD
+248 
-258 VNEMEAKLKKVM
+258 
-270 ADIPVAQNP
+270 
-279 KAKEVIRIP
+279 
-288 DNVAPV
+288 
-294 VTVITD
+294 
-300 PEQQTCNANFYIRR
+300 
-314 AAVPKELNNRVGAT
+314 
-328 YMNMMI
+328 MI

-427 DRENG
+427 DRETG

-444 NTPLMSPQHKWAV
+444 NTPLMSPRHKWAV

-472 ELVRQLISLA
+472 ELVQQLISLA

-528 LSEEIIS
+528 LSEEVIS

-553 ENGIRVVVLPTT
+553 KNGIRVVVLPTT

>member
-1 MCEVTY
+1 MV
-7 LTEDKINFKS
+7 
-17 YIMRTILRQII
+17 
-28 LGIFLSVAVSSVV
+28 
-41 SAQQL
+41 
-46 NMGDILPQDT
+46 
-56 NVRVGKLDNG
+56 
-66 MGYYLR
+66 
-72 HNAKSTGLA
+72 
-81 DFYIVYDV
+81 
-89 GSVQE
+89 
-94 EDSQNGL
+94 
-101 AHFLEHMMFNGTK
+101 
-114 HFPDDS
+114 
-120 MILWL
+120 
-125 ESIGM
+125 
-130 QFGTNLNAATGM
+130 
-142 EMTYYQ
+142 
-148 LTQVPLKR
+148 
-156 ESIVD
+156 
-161 SMLLILHDWSGY
+161 
-173 LALEDKKID
+173 
-182 KERGV
+182 
-187 IIEELRQRNN
+187 
-197 AQFRV
+197 
-202 GNKAAIPVFGDTRYA
+202 
-217 HRNMLGTEEFLRT
+217 
-230 FDSQMLRD
+230 
-238 FYKCWYRPDL
+238 
-248 QAVVIVGDFD
+248 
-258 VNEMEAKLKKVM
+258 
-270 ADIPVAQNP
+270 
-279 KAKEVIRIP
+279 
-288 DNVAPV
+288 PV

-328 YMNMMI
+328 YMNIMI

-427 DRENG
+427 DRETG

-444 NTPLMSPQHKWAV
+444 NTPLMSPRHKWAV

-472 ELVRQLISLA
+472 ELVQQLISLA

-528 LSEEIIS
+528 LSEEVIS

-553 ENGIRVVVLPTT
+553 KNGIRVVVLPTT

-861 VEELVRVVKDELFQ
+861 GGRAGSGGKRRAFSDCRQ
-875 IADKGPDPED
+875 RA
-885 LNKHLEYWR
+885 
-894 KMETQNARNVQTRLI
+894 
-909 LLQTYYTWGEDW
+909 
-921 DVDYNKLLNSIT
+921 
-933 VEKVQE
+933 
-939 LARKIMADGNLKEVV
+939 
-954 VNPTTMVT
+954 
-962 R
+962 

>member
-1 MCEVTY
+1 M
-7 LTEDKINFKS
+7 
-17 YIMRTILRQII
+17 
-28 LGIFLSVAVSSVV
+28 
-41 SAQQL
+41 
-46 NMGDILPQDT
+46 
-56 NVRVGKLDNG
+56 
-66 MGYYLR
+66 
-72 HNAKSTGLA
+72 
-81 DFYIVYDV
+81 
-89 GSVQE
+89 
-94 EDSQNGL
+94 
-101 AHFLEHMMFNGTK
+101 
-114 HFPDDS
+114 
-120 MILWL
+120 
-125 ESIGM
+125 
-130 QFGTNLNAATGM
+130 
-142 EMTYYQ
+142 
-148 LTQVPLKR
+148 
-156 ESIVD
+156 
-161 SMLLILHDWSGY
+161 
-173 LALEDKKID
+173 
-182 KERGV
+182 
-187 IIEELRQRNN
+187 
-197 AQFRV
+197 
-202 GNKAAIPVFGDTRYA
+202 
-217 HRNMLGTEEFLRT
+217 
-230 FDSQMLRD
+230 
-238 FYKCWYRPDL
+238 
-248 QAVVIVGDFD
+248 
-258 VNEMEAKLKKVM
+258 
-270 ADIPVAQNP
+270 
-279 KAKEVIRIP
+279 
-288 DNVAPV
+288 
-294 VTVITD
+294 
-300 PEQQTCNANFYIRR
+300 
-314 AAVPKELNNRVGAT
+314 
-328 YMNMMI
+328 
-334 NIAAAMMNT
+334 
-343 RFGELAQQEGC
+343 
-354 PFASAHLQNVPLTN
+354 
-368 TCDALELQ
+368 
-376 VVARGDA
+376 ARGDA

-427 DRENG
+427 DRETG

-444 NTPLMSPQHKWAV
+444 NTPLMSPRHKWAV

-472 ELVRQLISLA
+472 ELVQQLISLA

-528 LSEEIIS
+528 LSEEVIS

-553 ENGIRVVVLPTT
+553 KNGIRVVVLPTT

>member
-1 MCEVTY
+1 M
-7 LTEDKINFKS
+7 
-17 YIMRTILRQII
+17 
-28 LGIFLSVAVSSVV
+28 
-41 SAQQL
+41 
-46 NMGDILPQDT
+46 
-56 NVRVGKLDNG
+56 
-66 MGYYLR
+66 
-72 HNAKSTGLA
+72 
-81 DFYIVYDV
+81 
-89 GSVQE
+89 
-94 EDSQNGL
+94 
-101 AHFLEHMMFNGTK
+101 
-114 HFPDDS
+114 
-120 MILWL
+120 
-125 ESIGM
+125 
-130 QFGTNLNAATGM
+130 
-142 EMTYYQ
+142 
-148 LTQVPLKR
+148 
-156 ESIVD
+156 
-161 SMLLILHDWSGY
+161 
-173 LALEDKKID
+173 
-182 KERGV
+182 
-187 IIEELRQRNN
+187 
-197 AQFRV
+197 
-202 GNKAAIPVFGDTRYA
+202 
-217 HRNMLGTEEFLRT
+217 
-230 FDSQMLRD
+230 
-238 FYKCWYRPDL
+238 
-248 QAVVIVGDFD
+248 
-258 VNEMEAKLKKVM
+258 
-270 ADIPVAQNP
+270 
-279 KAKEVIRIP
+279 
-288 DNVAPV
+288 
-294 VTVITD
+294 
-300 PEQQTCNANFYIRR
+300 
-314 AAVPKELNNRVGAT
+314 NNRVGAT
-328 YMNMMI
+328 YMNIMI

-427 DRENG
+427 DRETG

-444 NTPLMSPQHKWAV
+444 NTPLMSPRHKWAV

-472 ELVRQLISLA
+472 ELVQQLISLA

-528 LSEEIIS
+528 LSEEVIS

-553 ENGIRVVVLPTT
+553 KNGIRVVVLPTT

>member
-1 MCEVTY
+1 
-7 LTEDKINFKS
+7 
-17 YIMRTILRQII
+17 MRTILGQII
-28 LGIFLSVAVSSVV
+28 LGVFLLVMGSGVI

-56 NVRVGKLDNG
+56 SVRVGKLDNG
-66 MGYYLR
+66 MRYYLR

-114 HFPDDS
+114 HFPGDS
-120 MILWL
+120 MIRWL

-148 LTQVPLKR
+148 LMQVPLKR
-156 ESIVD
+156 ESIMD

-187 IIEELRQRNN
+187 IVEELRQRNN

-202 GNKAAIPVFGDTRYA
+202 GNKAATSVFGDTRHA

-230 FDSQMLRD
+230 FDPQVLRD

-248 QAVVIVGDFD
+248 QAIVIVGDFD
-258 VNEMEAKLKKVM
+258 VNEMEGKLKKVM
-270 ADIPVAQNP
+270 ADIPVAQHP

-288 DNVAPV
+288 DNATPV
-294 VTVITD
+294 VAVITD

-334 NIAAAMMNT
+334 HVATAMMNV

-354 PFASAHLQNVPLTN
+354 PFASARLQNVPLTN

-376 VVARGDA
+376 VVARGNA

-401 GFTEEELEQVRTG
+401 GFTEEELEQVCTG

-427 DRENG
+427 ERENG

-444 NTPLMSPQHKWAV
+444 NMPLMSPRHKWVV
-457 TQLMLMKQVTLQEVN
+457 TQLMLAKQMTLQQVN
-472 ELVRQLISLA
+472 ELMQQLVSLA
-482 NNVLVISAPEKAKR
+482 NNVLVITAPEKEKDA
-496 VLPETEILENFFS
+496 LPQTEVWENFFS

-517 PYQTEKIDRPL
+517 PYRTEKIDRPL
-528 LSEEIIS
+528 LSEEITS
-535 GRVIKTKKGK
+535 GRVVKTKKGK

-553 ENGIRVVVLPTT
+553 KNGIRVVVLPTA
-565 DTPYQIVMSGQAS
+565 DSPYQIVMNGQAS

-583 IPTEDY
+583 VPTEDY
-589 YSVSMLAQVVSASGV
+589 YSASMLAQLVSASGV

-609 EQLRKVLGSKVV
+609 EQLRKVLGGKAV
-621 NIQPTINRFSTDIN
+621 NVQPVINRFSTDIN

-652 YFTRPNFDRGRL
+652 YFTRPNFDRGRF
-664 DMVIE
+664 DMMIA
-669 ANRKNLENSVNSPD
+669 ANRMNLENSVNSPD
-683 FVMTQMVNKIT
+683 FMMTQMVNKVT
-694 YGDQQRTRIP
+694 YGDQPRTQIP
-704 DEQILAG
+704 NEQILAG
-711 IDCGKISSWYR
+711 IDFDKIASWYR

-755 LPAGK
+755 LPRGRQRLA
-760 QQLGWK
+760 WK
-766 DDGVRVLPGVKEERQ
+766 DDGVRVLPGMKEERQ

-793 IGYSGGMD
+793 LAYSGEME
-801 YTQQNMMTMGML
+801 YTQQNMMTLGML

-822 QIIREEKG
+822 QVIREEKG
-830 GSYGVSVNGTLSRQ
+830 GSYGVSVNGVLSRQ
-844 PIGTYDLKVTFQ
+844 PIGMYDLKVTFQ
-856 TNPDM
+856 TNPDV
-861 VEELVRVVKDELFQ
+861 VEELVRVVKDELAR
-875 IADKGPDPED
+875 IADNGPDLDD

-894 KMETQNARNVQTRLI
+894 KMEAQDTKNVQARLI

-921 DVDYNKLLNSIT
+921 DVDRDKLLNAIT
-933 VEKVQE
+933 PEKVQE
-939 LARKIMADGNLKEVV
+939 LARRIMTDGNLKEVV
-954 VNPTTMVT
+954 VNPMAKVAQ
-962 R
+962 

>member
-1 MCEVTY
+1 
-7 LTEDKINFKS
+7 
-17 YIMRTILRQII
+17 
-28 LGIFLSVAVSSVV
+28 
-41 SAQQL
+41 
-46 NMGDILPQDT
+46 
-56 NVRVGKLDNG
+56 
-66 MGYYLR
+66 
-72 HNAKSTGLA
+72 
-81 DFYIVYDV
+81 
-89 GSVQE
+89 
-94 EDSQNGL
+94 
-101 AHFLEHMMFNGTK
+101 
-114 HFPDDS
+114 
-120 MILWL
+120 
-125 ESIGM
+125 
-130 QFGTNLNAATGM
+130 
-142 EMTYYQ
+142 
-148 LTQVPLKR
+148 
-156 ESIVD
+156 
-161 SMLLILHDWSGY
+161 
-173 LALEDKKID
+173 
-182 KERGV
+182 
-187 IIEELRQRNN
+187 
-197 AQFRV
+197 
-202 GNKAAIPVFGDTRYA
+202 
-217 HRNMLGTEEFLRT
+217 
-230 FDSQMLRD
+230 
-238 FYKCWYRPDL
+238 
-248 QAVVIVGDFD
+248 
-258 VNEMEAKLKKVM
+258 
-270 ADIPVAQNP
+270 
-279 KAKEVIRIP
+279 
-288 DNVAPV
+288 
-294 VTVITD
+294 
-300 PEQQTCNANFYIRR
+300 
-314 AAVPKELNNRVGAT
+314 
-328 YMNMMI
+328 
-334 NIAAAMMNT
+334 
-343 RFGELAQQEGC
+343 
-354 PFASAHLQNVPLTN
+354 
-368 TCDALELQ
+368 
-376 VVARGDA
+376 
-383 IAEAF
+383 
-388 TSAYGELERVRRF
+388 
-401 GFTEEELEQVRTG
+401 
-414 ILRGGKYAYETAG
+414 
-427 DRENG
+427 
-432 MLVWECINHYVK
+432 
-444 NTPLMSPQHKWAV
+444 
-457 TQLMLMKQVTLQEVN
+457 MLMKQVTLQEVN
-472 ELVRQLISLA
+472 ELVQQLISLA

-528 LSEEIIS
+528 LSEEVIS

-553 ENGIRVVVLPTT
+553 KNGIRVVVLPTT

-664 DMVIE
+664 DMIIE

-704 DEQILAG
+704 DEQILAD

>member
-1 MCEVTY
+1 
-7 LTEDKINFKS
+7 
-17 YIMRTILRQII
+17 
-28 LGIFLSVAVSSVV
+28 
-41 SAQQL
+41 
-46 NMGDILPQDT
+46 
-56 NVRVGKLDNG
+56 
-66 MGYYLR
+66 
-72 HNAKSTGLA
+72 
-81 DFYIVYDV
+81 
-89 GSVQE
+89 
-94 EDSQNGL
+94 
-101 AHFLEHMMFNGTK
+101 
-114 HFPDDS
+114 
-120 MILWL
+120 
-125 ESIGM
+125 
-130 QFGTNLNAATGM
+130 
-142 EMTYYQ
+142 MT
-148 LTQVPLKR
+148 
-156 ESIVD
+156 
-161 SMLLILHDWSGY
+161 
-173 LALEDKKID
+173 
-182 KERGV
+182 
-187 IIEELRQRNN
+187 
-197 AQFRV
+197 
-202 GNKAAIPVFGDTRYA
+202 
-217 HRNMLGTEEFLRT
+217 
-230 FDSQMLRD
+230 
-238 FYKCWYRPDL
+238 
-248 QAVVIVGDFD
+248 
-258 VNEMEAKLKKVM
+258 
-270 ADIPVAQNP
+270 
-279 KAKEVIRIP
+279 
-288 DNVAPV
+288 PV

-354 PFASAHLQNVPLTN
+354 PFASAYLQNVPLTN

-427 DRENG
+427 DRETG

-444 NTPLMSPQHKWAV
+444 NTPLMSPRHKWAV

-472 ELVRQLISLA
+472 ELVQQLISLA

-528 LSEEIIS
+528 LSEEVIS

-553 ENGIRVVVLPTT
+553 KNGIRVVVLPTT

-664 DMVIE
+664 DMIIE
-669 ANRKNLENSVNSPD
+669 ANRINLENSVNSPD

>member
-1 MCEVTY
+1 
-7 LTEDKINFKS
+7 
-17 YIMRTILRQII
+17 MRTILGQII
-28 LGIFLSVAVSSVV
+28 LGVFLLMVESGVI

-46 NMGDILPQDT
+46 NMGDVLPQDT

-72 HNAKSTGLA
+72 HNAKSAGLA

-89 GSVQE
+89 GAVQE

-120 MILWL
+120 MIRWL

-173 LALEDKKID
+173 LALEDKQID

-202 GNKAAIPVFGDTRYA
+202 GNKATVSVFGDTRHA

-230 FDSQMLRD
+230 FDPQVLRD

-270 ADIPVAQNP
+270 ADIPAVRNP

-288 DNVAPV
+288 DNATPV
-294 VTVITD
+294 VAVVTD
-300 PEQQTCNANFYIRR
+300 PEQQRCNANFYIRR
-314 AAVPKELNNRVGAT
+314 TAVPKELNNRVGAT

-334 NIAAAMMNT
+334 NIAAAMMNV

-354 PFASAHLQNVPLTN
+354 PFASARLQNVPLTN

-376 VVARGDA
+376 VVARGNA

-427 DRENG
+427 ERENG
-432 MLVWECINHYVK
+432 TLVWECINHYVK
-444 NTPLMSPQHKWAV
+444 NTPLMSPRHKWAV
-457 TQLMLMKQVTLQEVN
+457 TQLMLMKQMTLQEVN
-472 ELVRQLISLA
+472 ELVRQLMVLA
-482 NNVLVISAPEKAKR
+482 NNVLVITAPEKEKAT
-496 VLPETEILENFFS
+496 LPGTEVWENFFS

-528 LSEEIIS
+528 LSEEITPGS
-535 GRVIKTKKGK
+535 VVKTKKGK
-545 YGSTVWML
+545 YGSTEWML
-553 ENGIRVVVLPTT
+553 KNGVRVVVLPTA
-565 DTPYQIVMSGQAS
+565 DSPYQIVMSGQAS

-583 IPTEDY
+583 VPTEDY
-589 YSVSMLAQVVSASGV
+589 YSASMLAQVVGASGV

-609 EQLRKVLGSKVV
+609 EQLRKVLGGKAV
-621 NIQPTINRFSTDIN
+621 NVQPAINRFSTDIN

-652 YFTRPNFDRGRL
+652 YFTRPSFDRGRF
-664 DMVIE
+664 DMMIE
-669 ANRKNLENSVNSPD
+669 ANRMNLENSVNSPD
-683 FVMTQMVNKIT
+683 FVMTQMVNRVT
-694 YGDQQRTRIP
+694 YGDQPRTQIP
-704 DEQILAG
+704 NEQVLAN
-711 IDCGKISSWYR
+711 INFDKIGFWYR
-722 NLFTDAAGNYTF
+722 NLFMDAAGNYTF

-755 LPAGK
+755 LPRGK

-766 DDGVRVLPGVKEERQ
+766 DDGVRVLPGMKEERQ
-781 EIRMETARSMVS
+781 EVRMETARSMVS
-793 IGYSGGMD
+793 LAYSGEME
-801 YTQQNMMTMGML
+801 YTQQNMMVMGML

-822 QIIREEKG
+822 QVIREEKG
-830 GSYGVSVNGTLSRQ
+830 GSYGVTVNGLLLRQ

-856 TNPDM
+856 TNPEM
-861 VEELVRVVKDELFQ
+861 AEELVRVVKDELAR

-894 KMETQNARNVQTRLI
+894 KMETQNMKNVQARLI

-921 DVDYNKLLNSIT
+921 DADRDKLLNSIT
-933 VEKVQE
+933 PEKVRE

-954 VNPTTMVT
+954 VNPKTKPAL
-962 R
+962 

>member
-1 MCEVTY
+1 
-7 LTEDKINFKS
+7 
-17 YIMRTILRQII
+17 
-28 LGIFLSVAVSSVV
+28 
-41 SAQQL
+41 
-46 NMGDILPQDT
+46 
-56 NVRVGKLDNG
+56 
-66 MGYYLR
+66 
-72 HNAKSTGLA
+72 
-81 DFYIVYDV
+81 
-89 GSVQE
+89 
-94 EDSQNGL
+94 
-101 AHFLEHMMFNGTK
+101 
-114 HFPDDS
+114 
-120 MILWL
+120 
-125 ESIGM
+125 
-130 QFGTNLNAATGM
+130 
-142 EMTYYQ
+142 
-148 LTQVPLKR
+148 
-156 ESIVD
+156 
-161 SMLLILHDWSGY
+161 
-173 LALEDKKID
+173 
-182 KERGV
+182 
-187 IIEELRQRNN
+187 
-197 AQFRV
+197 
-202 GNKAAIPVFGDTRYA
+202 
-217 HRNMLGTEEFLRT
+217 
-230 FDSQMLRD
+230 
-238 FYKCWYRPDL
+238 
-248 QAVVIVGDFD
+248 
-258 VNEMEAKLKKVM
+258 
-270 ADIPVAQNP
+270 
-279 KAKEVIRIP
+279 
-288 DNVAPV
+288 
-294 VTVITD
+294 
-300 PEQQTCNANFYIRR
+300 
-314 AAVPKELNNRVGAT
+314 
-328 YMNMMI
+328 
-334 NIAAAMMNT
+334 
-343 RFGELAQQEGC
+343 
-354 PFASAHLQNVPLTN
+354 
-368 TCDALELQ
+368 
-376 VVARGDA
+376 
-383 IAEAF
+383 
-388 TSAYGELERVRRF
+388 
-401 GFTEEELEQVRTG
+401 
-414 ILRGGKYAYETAG
+414 
-427 DRENG
+427 
-432 MLVWECINHYVK
+432 
-444 NTPLMSPQHKWAV
+444 MSPQHKWAV

-535 GRVIKTKKGK
+535 GRIIKTKKGK

-565 DTPYQIVMSGQAS
+565 DSPYQIVMNGQAS

-664 DMVIE
+664 DMIIE
-669 ANRKNLENSVNSPD
+669 ANRINLENSVNSPD

>member
-1 MCEVTY
+1 M
-7 LTEDKINFKS
+7 
-17 YIMRTILRQII
+17 
-28 LGIFLSVAVSSVV
+28 
-41 SAQQL
+41 
-46 NMGDILPQDT
+46 
-56 NVRVGKLDNG
+56 
-66 MGYYLR
+66 
-72 HNAKSTGLA
+72 
-81 DFYIVYDV
+81 
-89 GSVQE
+89 
-94 EDSQNGL
+94 
-101 AHFLEHMMFNGTK
+101 
-114 HFPDDS
+114 
-120 MILWL
+120 
-125 ESIGM
+125 
-130 QFGTNLNAATGM
+130 
-142 EMTYYQ
+142 
-148 LTQVPLKR
+148 
-156 ESIVD
+156 
-161 SMLLILHDWSGY
+161 
-173 LALEDKKID
+173 
-182 KERGV
+182 
-187 IIEELRQRNN
+187 
-197 AQFRV
+197 
-202 GNKAAIPVFGDTRYA
+202 
-217 HRNMLGTEEFLRT
+217 
-230 FDSQMLRD
+230 
-238 FYKCWYRPDL
+238 
-248 QAVVIVGDFD
+248 
-258 VNEMEAKLKKVM
+258 
-270 ADIPVAQNP
+270 
-279 KAKEVIRIP
+279 
-288 DNVAPV
+288 
-294 VTVITD
+294 
-300 PEQQTCNANFYIRR
+300 
-314 AAVPKELNNRVGAT
+314 
-328 YMNMMI
+328 
-334 NIAAAMMNT
+334 
-343 RFGELAQQEGC
+343 
-354 PFASAHLQNVPLTN
+354 QNVPLTN

-427 DRENG
+427 DRETG

-444 NTPLMSPQHKWAV
+444 NTPLMSPRHKWAV

-472 ELVRQLISLA
+472 ELVQQLISLA

-528 LSEEIIS
+528 LSEEVIS

-553 ENGIRVVVLPTT
+553 KNGIRVVVLPTT

>member
-1 MCEVTY
+1 
-7 LTEDKINFKS
+7 
-17 YIMRTILRQII
+17 MRTILGQII
-28 LGIFLSVAVSSVV
+28 LGVFLWVMGSGVT

-56 NVRVGKLDNG
+56 SMRVGELDNG
-66 MGYYLR
+66 MRYYLR
-72 HNAKSTGLA
+72 HNAKSAGLA

-114 HFPDDS
+114 HFPGDS
-120 MILWL
+120 MIRWL

-187 IIEELRQRNN
+187 IGEELRQRNN
-197 AQFRV
+197 VQFRV
-202 GNKAAIPVFGDTRYA
+202 GNKAAASVFGDTRHA

-230 FDSQMLRD
+230 FDPQVLRD

-248 QAVVIVGDFD
+248 QAIVIVGDFD
-258 VNEMEAKLKKVM
+258 VNEMEGKLKKVM
-270 ADIPVAQNP
+270 ADIPVAQHP

-288 DNVAPV
+288 DNATPV
-294 VTVITD
+294 VAVITD

-334 NIAAAMMNT
+334 HVATAMMNV

-354 PFASAHLQNVPLTN
+354 PFASARLQNVPLTN

-376 VVARGDA
+376 VVARGNA

-401 GFTEEELEQVRTG
+401 GFTEEELEQVCTG

-427 DRENG
+427 ERENG

-444 NTPLMSPQHKWAV
+444 NVPLMSPRHKWAV
-457 TQLMLMKQVTLQEVN
+457 TQLMLAKQMTLQQVN
-472 ELVRQLISLA
+472 ELMQQLVSLA
-482 NNVLVISAPEKAKR
+482 NNVLVITAPEKEKDA
-496 VLPETEILENFFS
+496 LPQTEVWENFFS

-517 PYQTEKIDRPL
+517 PYRTEKIDRPL
-528 LSEEIIS
+528 LSEEITP
-535 GRVIKTKKGK
+535 GRVVKTKKGK

-553 ENGIRVVVLPTT
+553 KNGIRVVVLPTA
-565 DTPYQIVMSGQAS
+565 DSPYQIVMNGQAS

-583 IPTEDY
+583 VPTEDY
-589 YSVSMLAQVVSASGV
+589 YSASMLAQLVSASGV
-604 GDFTA
+604 GNFTA
-609 EQLRKVLGSKVV
+609 EQLRKVLGGKAV
-621 NIQPTINRFSTDIN
+621 NVQPVINRFSTDIN

-652 YFTRPNFDRGRL
+652 YFTRPNFDRGRF
-664 DMVIE
+664 DMMIA
-669 ANRKNLENSVNSPD
+669 ANRMNLENSVNSPD
-683 FVMTQMVNKIT
+683 FMMTQMVNKVT
-694 YGDQQRTRIP
+694 YGDQPRTQIP
-704 DEQILAG
+704 NEQILAG
-711 IDCGKISSWYR
+711 IDFDKIASWYR

-755 LPAGK
+755 LPRGRQRLA
-760 QQLGWK
+760 WK
-766 DDGVRVLPGVKEERQ
+766 DDGVRVLPGMKEERE

-793 IGYSGGMD
+793 LAYSGEME
-801 YTQQNMMTMGML
+801 YTQQNMMTLGML

-822 QIIREEKG
+822 QVIREEKG
-830 GSYGVSVNGTLSRQ
+830 GSYGVSVNGVLSRQ
-844 PIGTYDLKVTFQ
+844 PIGMYDLKVTFQ
-856 TNPDM
+856 TNPDV
-861 VEELVRVVKDELFQ
+861 VEELVRVVKDELAR
-875 IADKGPDPED
+875 IADNGPDLDD

-894 KMETQNARNVQTRLI
+894 KMEAQDTKNVQARLI

-921 DVDYNKLLNSIT
+921 DVDRDKLLNAIT
-933 VEKVQE
+933 PEKVQE
-939 LARKIMADGNLKEVV
+939 LARRIMTDGNLKEVV
-954 VNPTTMVT
+954 VNPMAKAAQ
-962 R
+962 

>member
-1 MCEVTY
+1 
-7 LTEDKINFKS
+7 
-17 YIMRTILRQII
+17 MRTILGQII
-28 LGIFLSVAVSSVV
+28 LGVFLWVMGSGVT

-56 NVRVGKLDNG
+56 SMRVGELDNG
-66 MGYYLR
+66 MRYYLR
-72 HNAKSTGLA
+72 HNAKSAGLA

-114 HFPDDS
+114 HFPGDS
-120 MILWL
+120 MIRWL

-187 IIEELRQRNN
+187 IGEELRQRNN
-197 AQFRV
+197 VQFRV
-202 GNKAAIPVFGDTRYA
+202 GNKAAASVFGDTRHA

-230 FDSQMLRD
+230 FDPQVLRD

-248 QAVVIVGDFD
+248 QAIVIVGDFD
-258 VNEMEAKLKKVM
+258 VNEMEGKLKKVM
-270 ADIPVAQNP
+270 ADIPVAQHP

-288 DNVAPV
+288 DNATPV
-294 VTVITD
+294 VAVITD

-334 NIAAAMMNT
+334 HVATAMMNV

-354 PFASAHLQNVPLTN
+354 PFASARLQNVPLTN

-376 VVARGDA
+376 VVARGNA

-401 GFTEEELEQVRTG
+401 GFTEEELEQVCTG

-427 DRENG
+427 ERENG

-444 NTPLMSPQHKWAV
+444 NVPLMSPRHKWAV
-457 TQLMLMKQVTLQEVN
+457 TQLMLAKQMTLQQVN
-472 ELVRQLISLA
+472 ELMQQLVSLA
-482 NNVLVISAPEKAKR
+482 NNVLVITAPEKEKDA
-496 VLPETEILENFFS
+496 LPQTEVWENFFS

-517 PYQTEKIDRPL
+517 PYRTEKIDRPL
-528 LSEEIIS
+528 LSEEITP
-535 GRVIKTKKGK
+535 GRVVKTKKGK

-553 ENGIRVVVLPTT
+553 KNGIRVVVLPTA
-565 DTPYQIVMSGQAS
+565 DSPYQIVMNGQAS

-583 IPTEDY
+583 VPTEDY
-589 YSVSMLAQVVSASGV
+589 YSASMLAQLVSASGV

-609 EQLRKVLGSKVV
+609 EQLRKVLGGKAV
-621 NIQPTINRFSTDIN
+621 NVQPVINRFSTDIN

-652 YFTRPNFDRGRL
+652 YFTRPNFDRGRF
-664 DMVIE
+664 DMMIA
-669 ANRKNLENSVNSPD
+669 ANRMNLENSVNSPD
-683 FVMTQMVNKIT
+683 FMMTQMVNKVT
-694 YGDQQRTRIP
+694 YGDQPRTQIP
-704 DEQILAG
+704 NEQILAG
-711 IDCGKISSWYR
+711 IDFDKIASWYR

-755 LPAGK
+755 LPRGRQRLA
-760 QQLGWK
+760 WK
-766 DDGVRVLPGVKEERQ
+766 DDGVRVLPGMKEERE

-793 IGYSGGMD
+793 LAYSGEME
-801 YTQQNMMTMGML
+801 YTQQNMMTLGML

-822 QIIREEKG
+822 QVIREEKG
-830 GSYGVSVNGTLSRQ
+830 GSYGVSVNGVLSRQ
-844 PIGTYDLKVTFQ
+844 PIGMYDLKVTFQ
-856 TNPDM
+856 TNPDV
-861 VEELVRVVKDELFQ
+861 VEELVRVVKDELAR
-875 IADKGPDPED
+875 IADNGPDLDD

-894 KMETQNARNVQTRLI
+894 KMEAQDTKNVQARLI

-921 DVDYNKLLNSIT
+921 DVDRDKLLNAIT
-933 VEKVQE
+933 PEKVQE
-939 LARKIMADGNLKEVV
+939 LARRIMTDGNLKEVV
-954 VNPTTMVT
+954 VNPMAKAAQ
-962 R
+962 

>member
-7 LTEDKINFKS
+7 LTEDKINFRS
-17 YIMRTILRQII
+17 YIMRTILRQIV
-28 LGIFLSVAVSSVV
+28 LGIFLLVAECSVA

-46 NMGDILPQDT
+46 NMGDMLPQDT

-89 GSVQE
+89 GAVQE

-120 MILWL
+120 MIRWL

-173 LALEDKKID
+173 LALENEKID

-202 GNKAAIPVFGDTRYA
+202 GNKAAVSVFGDTRYA
-217 HRNMLGTEEFLRT
+217 RRNMLGTEEFLRT
-230 FDSQMLRD
+230 FDSQVLRD

-248 QAVVIVGDFD
+248 QAVIIVGDFD
-258 VNEMEAKLKKVM
+258 VDEMEAKLKKVM
-270 ADIPVAQNP
+270 ADIPVARDP
-279 KAKEVIRIP
+279 KAKEVVRIP
-288 DNVAPV
+288 DNVTPV
-294 VTVITD
+294 VAVITD

-314 AAVPKELNNRVGAT
+314 ASVPKELNNRVGAT
-328 YMNMMI
+328 CMNMMI

-354 PFASAHLQNVPLTN
+354 PFASARLQNVPLTN

-444 NTPLMSPQHKWAV
+444 NMPLMSPRHKWAV

-472 ELVRQLISLA
+472 ELVRQLITPA
-482 NNVLVISAPEKAKR
+482 NNVLVVSAPEKVKAT
-496 VLPETEILENFFS
+496 LPETEILENFFS

-517 PYQTEKIDRPL
+517 PYETEKIDRPL
-528 LSEEIIS
+528 LSEDVIP
-535 GRVIKTKKGK
+535 GRITKIKKGE
-545 YGSTVWML
+545 YGSTVWIL
-553 ENGIRVVVLPTT
+553 KNGIRVVVLPTT
-565 DTPYQIVMSGQAS
+565 DSPYQIVMSGQAS

-583 IPTEDY
+583 VPTEDY
-589 YSVSMLAQVVSASGV
+589 YTASMVAQVVNASGV

-609 EQLRKVLGSKVV
+609 EQLRKVLGGKSV
-621 NIQPTINRFSTDIN
+621 NVQPAINRFSTDIN

-652 YFTRPNFDRGRL
+652 YFTRPNFDRGRF
-664 DMVIE
+664 DMMIE
-669 ANRKNLENSVNSPD
+669 ANRVNLENSVNSPD
-683 FVMTQMVNKIT
+683 FIMTQMVNKIT

>member
-1 MCEVTY
+1 
-7 LTEDKINFKS
+7 
-17 YIMRTILRQII
+17 MRTILEQII
-28 LGIFLSVAVSSVV
+28 LGIFLLIVGSGIT

-56 NVRVGKLDNG
+56 SVRVGKLDNG
-66 MGYYLR
+66 MRYYLR

-114 HFPDDS
+114 HFPGDS
-120 MILWL
+120 MIRWL

-187 IIEELRQRNN
+187 IVEELRQRNN

-202 GNKAAIPVFGDTRYA
+202 GNKAAASVFGDTRHA

-230 FDSQMLRD
+230 FDPQVLRD

-248 QAVVIVGDFD
+248 QAIVIVGDFD
-258 VNEMEAKLKKVM
+258 VNEMEGKLKKVM
-270 ADIPVAQNP
+270 ADIPVAQHP

-288 DNVAPV
+288 DNATPV
-294 VTVITD
+294 VAVITD

-334 NIAAAMMNT
+334 HVATAMMNV

-354 PFASAHLQNVPLTN
+354 PFASARLQNVPLTN

-376 VVARGDA
+376 VVARGNA

-444 NTPLMSPQHKWAV
+444 NVPLMSPRHKWAV
-457 TQLMLMKQVTLQEVN
+457 TQLMLAKQMTLQQVN
-472 ELVRQLISLA
+472 ELMQQLVSLA
-482 NNVLVISAPEKAKR
+482 NNVLVITAPEKEKDA
-496 VLPETEILENFFS
+496 LPQTEVWENFFS

-517 PYQTEKIDRPL
+517 PYRTEKIDRPL
-528 LSEEIIS
+528 LSEEITP
-535 GRVIKTKKGK
+535 GRVVKTKKGK

-553 ENGIRVVVLPTT
+553 KNGIRVVVLPTA
-565 DTPYQIVMSGQAS
+565 DSPYQIVMNGQAS

-583 IPTEDY
+583 VPTEDY
-589 YSVSMLAQVVSASGV
+589 YSASMLAQLVSASGV

-609 EQLRKVLGSKVV
+609 EQLRKVLGGKAV
-621 NIQPTINRFSTDIN
+621 NVQPVINRFSTDIN

-652 YFTRPNFDRGRL
+652 YFTRPNFDRGRF
-664 DMVIE
+664 DMMIA
-669 ANRKNLENSVNSPD
+669 ANRMNLENSVNSPD
-683 FVMTQMVNKIT
+683 FMMTQMVNKVT
-694 YGDQQRTRIP
+694 YGDQPRTQIP
-704 DEQILAG
+704 NEQILAG
-711 IDCGKISSWYR
+711 IDFDKIASWYR

-755 LPAGK
+755 LPRGR
-760 QQLGWK
+760 QRLGWK
-766 DDGVRVLPGVKEERQ
+766 DDGVRVLPGMKEERE

-793 IGYSGGMD
+793 LAYSGEME
-801 YTQQNMMTMGML
+801 YTQQNMMTLSML

-822 QIIREEKG
+822 QVIREEKG
-830 GSYGVSVNGTLSRQ
+830 GSYGVSVNGVLSRQ
-844 PIGTYDLKVTFQ
+844 PIGMYDLKVTFQ
-856 TNPDM
+856 TNPDV
-861 VEELVRVVKDELFQ
+861 VEELVRVVKDELAR
-875 IADKGPDPED
+875 IADNGPDLDD

-894 KMETQNARNVQTRLI
+894 KMEAQDTKNVQTRLI

-921 DVDYNKLLNSIT
+921 DADRDKLLNAIT
-933 VEKVQE
+933 PEKVQE
-939 LARKIMADGNLKEVV
+939 LARRIMTDGNLKEVV
-954 VNPTTMVT
+954 VNPMAKAVQ
-962 R
+962 